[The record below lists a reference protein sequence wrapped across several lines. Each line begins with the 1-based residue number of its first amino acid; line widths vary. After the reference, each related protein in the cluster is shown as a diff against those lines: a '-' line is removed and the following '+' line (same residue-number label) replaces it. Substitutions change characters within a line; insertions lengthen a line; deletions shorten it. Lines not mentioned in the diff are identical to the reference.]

1 MFHLWFHLWFCITG
15 SLGSLSA
22 LCPVWGVQD
31 SLACAQKWRGGA
43 GGQKTGRKGG
53 GNSTGSGKRGG
64 GKRDSQGSGNG
75 EKNYATLSNIS
86 QAKKCKE
93 AGANKYWA
101 GIGIKGY
108 GKRKL

>member
-1 MFHLWFHLWFCITG
+1 MLYAQSGVSKIP
-15 SLGSLSA
+15 SPA
-22 LCPVWGVQD
+22 LKSGGG
-31 SLACAQKWRGGA
+31 GGA